1 MGRWREGWQP
11 SDEPFGGRPSEH
23 PARHAAIV
31 QGRQRAPWM
40 RRGWVRVRVRVRRL
54 TEWARRA
61 TWVHVREASG
71 DGGCTA
77 CATARRQ
84 RPWLC
89 LDGCRAA
96 SYRGRVVVQAYGVEP
111 GSAPA
116 SQGTALTT
124 TQRSGAPARAPMPT
138 AGCCGRCEAG
148 RARLLDGGQRMVRE
162 CWWSTRREAADSAI
176 SRLEQ
181 SEVAP
186 V

>member
-1 MGRWREGWQP
+1 MGRWREGWQL

-54 TEWARRA
+54 NGHAGRLGCTFERPQ
-61 TWVHVREASG
+61 VMGS
-71 DGGCTA
+71 CTA
-77 CATARRQ
+77 CATTRSQ

-96 SYRGRVVVQAYGVEP
+96 SYRERGGCGMDEHRRCRAGVWRRAG

-124 TQRSGAPARAPMPT
+124 SDQEHQR
-138 AGCCGRCEAG
+138 GRPC
-148 RARLLDGGQRMVRE
+148 RLLDVADDA
-162 CWWSTRREAADSAI
+162 RRAGRGRWTAGSAW
-176 SRLEQ
+176 
-181 SEVAP
+181 
-186 V
+186 

>member
-40 RRGWVRVRVRVRRL
+40 RRGWVRVRVRRL
-54 TEWARRA
+54 TGWARRA

-96 SYRGRVVVQAYGVEP
+96 SYRERGGCVMDGHRRCRAGVWRRAG

-124 TQRSGAPARAPMPT
+124 TQRSRAPARAPMPT
-138 AGCCGRCEAG
+138 AGCCVRCEAG
-148 RARLLDGGQRMVRE
+148 RARPLDGGQR
-162 CWWSTRREAADSAI
+162 AAHGE
-176 SRLEQ
+176 RMLVEY
-181 SEVAP
+181 ET
-186 V
+186 